1 MLGALDDKIELNRR
15 MNETLEAMARAIF
28 KSWFVD
34 FDPVRARAEGRR
46 PYGMSAAIAA
56 LFPNSFEDSALGP
69 IPRGWTIT
77 TLREHVEAIRGL
89 SYNGEGLSDSG
100 LPLHNLNSVYEGGG
114 YKNEGLKRYT
124 GDYKKRHVIEAGDL
138 IVTNTEQGFDF
149 LLIGYPAIVPKRFG
163 STGLFSH
170 HLYRVR
176 PRPESPVTTQFL
188 YQLLLTPLVREQ
200 VIGCTNGTTVN
211 MLALD
216 GLEMPRFVLPPPA
229 LIKEFDRIAIPLYE
243 RSETNFDESETLV
256 SLRDTLLPK
265 LLSGEIRVDA
275 KVRAA
280 VGVQEGR

>member
-1 MLGALDDKIELNRR
+1 
-15 MNETLEAMARAIF
+15 
-28 KSWFVD
+28 
-34 FDPVRARAEGRR
+34 
-46 PYGMSAAIAA
+46 
-56 LFPNSFEDSALGP
+56 
-69 IPRGWTIT
+69 
-77 TLREHVEAIRGL
+77 
-89 SYNGEGLSDSG
+89 
-100 LPLHNLNSVYEGGG
+100 
-114 YKNEGLKRYT
+114 LKRYT